1 MEKQA
6 LIPGSIVALYPVEPY
21 YVISDMRGEGDSFT
35 EIAVTALASLL

>member
-6 LIPGSIVALYPVEPY
+6 LIPGSIVLYPVKPY